1 MVGRTQDPSN
11 SGEERQA
18 RGEGKEK
25 GEGEGEGEGERITRQ
40 NGSRVAK

>member
-25 GEGEGEGEGERITRQ
+25 GEGEGEGERITRQ